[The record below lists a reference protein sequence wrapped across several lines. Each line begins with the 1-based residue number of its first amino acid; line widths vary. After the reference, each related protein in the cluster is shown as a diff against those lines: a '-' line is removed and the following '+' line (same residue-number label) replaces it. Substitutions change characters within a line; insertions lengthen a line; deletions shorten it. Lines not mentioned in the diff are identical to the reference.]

1 MRVLGHMTAPSVRSA
16 RAAAPPTV
24 ARLLDNPV
32 TLFVARLWITL
43 PFLVSGL
50 TKLLYWQAGDAE
62 MLKVGLHP
70 AWAFNAAVLVTQLGG
85 SLLIITNRSLWLG
98 AGALGVFTV
107 LTNFI
112 AHRFWE
118 FSGDARAA
126 QLNSFL
132 EHWTMSAAFIL
143 VVVVYLRDRRPRF
156 EPGS

>member
-1 MRVLGHMTAPSVRSA
+1 MNQSV
-16 RAAAPPTV
+16 PLPV
-24 ARLLDNPV
+24 ARILDNPV
-32 TLFVARLWITL
+32 MLLIARICVSL

-50 TKLLYWQAGDAE
+50 TKLFDWQAGESE
-62 MLKVGLHP
+62 MLRTGLHP
-70 AWAFNAAVLVTQLGG
+70 AWAFTVAVTATQLAG
-85 SLLIITNRSLWLG
+85 SILIIANRGLWLG

-118 FSGDARAA
+118 ASGDARTT

-143 VVVVYLRDRRPRF
+143 MVVVYVRDRRPGTRR
-156 EPGS
+156 

>member
-1 MRVLGHMTAPSVRSA
+1 MLGDMTAPPRSG
-16 RAAAPPTV
+16 RADTPMAV
-24 ARLLDNPV
+24 VRLLDNPV
-32 TLFVARLWITL
+32 TLIVARIWITL

-50 TKLLYWQAGDAE
+50 TKIVDWQAGDAE

-85 SLLIITNRSLWLG
+85 SFLIIANRKLWLG

-118 FSGDARAA
+118 FSGDARTA

-132 EHWTMSAAFIL
+132 EHWTMSAAFVLI
-143 VVVVYLRDRRPRF
+143 VVVYLRDRRPRS

>member
-16 RAAAPPTV
+16 RVAAPPTV
-24 ARLLDNPV
+24 SRLLDNPV

-70 AWAFNAAVLVTQLGG
+70 AWAFNAAVMVTQLGG
-85 SLLIITNRSLWLG
+85 SLLIITNRSLWLA

-143 VVVVYLRDRRPRF
+143 VVVVYLRDRRPSF
-156 EPGS
+156 DPGS